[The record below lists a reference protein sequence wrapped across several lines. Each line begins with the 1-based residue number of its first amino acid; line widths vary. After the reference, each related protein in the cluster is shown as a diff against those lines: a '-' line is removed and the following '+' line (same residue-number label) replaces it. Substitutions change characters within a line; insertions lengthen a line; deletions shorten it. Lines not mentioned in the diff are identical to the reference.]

1 MSDFKD
7 FLKENEQT
15 VNSEK
20 IVSEIASFLRE
31 SSKIAVDNKKKYR
44 PMKRKYQKRTID
56 RKTILVDRE
65 FDILKYYGIVKRYF
79 AIVNGLTFDEIEM
92 MMYFYSEPIFTKKEF
107 DIYCKACMGR
117 GKQLHRFLELGLVE
131 AMPGNDKIKTSTKKL
146 YRLTKK
152 ANLKV
157 SDIYK
162 KLLMIN
168 EFEDRHF
175 EGVAKHYESGLKNEI
190 VAGLMI
196 EYNKRRSELLLEK
209 EMIKKMEGN

>member
-7 FLKENEQT
+7 FLKENEET
-15 VNSEK
+15 VKSEK
-20 IVSEIASFLRE
+20 IVSEISSFLRE
-31 SSKIAVDNKKKYR
+31 SSKIVVNDKKKYR
-44 PMKRKYQKRTID
+44 PMKRKYQKRTIE

-65 FDILKYYGIVKRYF
+65 FDLLKYYGIVKRYF

-92 MMYFYSEPIFTKKEF
+92 MLYFHSEPIFTKKEF
-107 DIYCKACMGR
+107 DIYCKACLGTK
-117 GKQLHRFLELGLVE
+117 KQLHRFLELGLVE
-131 AMPGNDKIKTSTKKL
+131 AMPGNDKIKVNTKKL

-152 ANLKV
+152 ANIKV

-175 EGVAKHYESGLKNEI
+175 EGVSKHYESGMKNE
-190 VAGLMI
+190 VVSNLMV